1 VSGMGCDNELGRE
14 VRKGH
19 NTKRFLDRDQIQPR
33 ETKADLAALIL
44 RHGKI
49 VLLVRL
55 LAVVRVVITM
65 RDMRVI
71 PGVVHYFVQ

>member
-1 VSGMGCDNELGRE
+1 MLGCE
-14 VRKGH
+14 VCNGH

-33 ETKADLAALIL
+33 ETKTDLAVLIL

-49 VLLVRL
+49 ILLVRL
-55 LAVVRVVITM
+55 LVVVRVVITM

-71 PGVVHYFVQ
+71 PGVVHDLVQ